1 MRTSSR
7 ATSMSLLFSSA
18 RLTASLSDSVS
29 ALPLVTPRRVMFG
42 SGGSGLG
49 CTVGKTG
56 SRGSST
62 TGVSV
67 DGDGDG
73 DAKDTAG
80 TVVVTPGTVG
90 GPGGVCGA
98 VCWVA
103 GGAAG
108 LCVSVPGGAAAFGVG
123 LAAGTCAQLTAAVAA

>member
-1 MRTSSR
+1 
-7 ATSMSLLFSSA
+7 
-18 RLTASLSDSVS
+18 
-29 ALPLVTPRRVMFG
+29 MFG

-67 DGDGDG
+67 DGDGD
-73 DAKDTAG
+73 AKGTAG

-108 LCVSVPGGAAAFGVG
+108 FCVSVPGGAAAFGVG
-123 LAAGTCAQLTAAVAA
+123 LAAGTCAQVTAAVAATKSAQHSSLLTSLR